1 VDLIELEVKV
11 DGMMCNG
18 CVTRIQTALQAMPE
32 VASAKVDLQ
41 SGIATVDVRAT
52 DQLDAAMNA
61 LPKVVQQVAD
71 LGFGAEPHFGDD

>member
-1 VDLIELEVKV
+1 
-11 DGMMCNG
+11 
-18 CVTRIQTALQAMPE
+18 MPE